1 MLKGRDLLPLFE
13 KFLGKKQKASVT
25 QDARV
30 QVRTPDGRHYDIA
43 GVNLVENKILGA
55 KESHR
60 LVISTHEELA
70 KMGKGQGLKILAYL
84 VLLIYWAT
92 ILLESFLLWSSS

>member
-1 MLKGRDLLPLFE
+1 MFKGRDIITIFDRFVGP
-13 KFLGKKQKASVT
+13 KKGSSVA

-30 QVRTPDGRHYDIA
+30 QVRTPDGKHYDIM

-60 LVISTHEELA
+60 IVISTHEETA
-70 KMGKGQGLKILAYL
+70 KMGSPIK
-84 VLLIYWAT
+84 LL
-92 ILLESFLLWSSS
+92 

>member
-43 GVNLVENKILGA
+43 SVNLVENKILGA

-60 LVISTHEELA
+60 LVISTHEELD
-70 KMGKGQGLKILAYL
+70 KMGKPKLIL
-84 VLLIYWAT
+84 
-92 ILLESFLLWSSS
+92 